1 MFRHTK
7 HKHRAHSSEWAF
19 CYLAFFTGWNV
30 GFSKYSML
38 VLLAVAAIAFLWRF
52 GRAAFTGVTKW
63 ILWALAALCACA
75 GLIALLSSEG
85 KPLPIVGGFILWA
98 FTAYTIKVAGA
109 SLRDAGAKA
118 KARDTGGSST
128 GGNQGRW

>member
-1 MFRHTK
+1 M
-7 HKHRAHSSEWAF
+7 
-19 CYLAFFTGWNV
+19 GWNV

-52 GRAAFTGVTKW
+52 GRAAFTGATKW

-85 KPLPIVGGFILWA
+85 NPLPILGGVILWA
-98 FTAYTIKVAGA
+98 FAAYTIKVAGA
-109 SLRDAGAKA
+109 SLR
-118 KARDTGGSST
+118 R
-128 GGNQGRW
+128 